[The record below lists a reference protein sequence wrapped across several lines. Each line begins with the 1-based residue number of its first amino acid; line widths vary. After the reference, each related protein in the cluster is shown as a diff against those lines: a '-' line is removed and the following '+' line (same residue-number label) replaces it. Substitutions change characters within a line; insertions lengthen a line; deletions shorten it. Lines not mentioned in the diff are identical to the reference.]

1 MIEIKYENGKFVQRI
16 VSYAKTDHCASK
28 SRVAQLETDF
38 PDREIVCMTVFEG
51 KRNVLLRSGVLMVL
65 DPKHDIL
72 ITAYPVKWRR
82 AQAMCYQ
89 ALGEAPPQ
97 YLSEAIW
104 KIREWDKK
112 HGYV

>member
-1 MIEIKYENGKFVQRI
+1 MIEVKYVNGRFVQEI

-28 SRVAQLETDF
+28 RRVTQLEADF
-38 PDREIVCMTVFEG
+38 PDREIVCMTIFEG